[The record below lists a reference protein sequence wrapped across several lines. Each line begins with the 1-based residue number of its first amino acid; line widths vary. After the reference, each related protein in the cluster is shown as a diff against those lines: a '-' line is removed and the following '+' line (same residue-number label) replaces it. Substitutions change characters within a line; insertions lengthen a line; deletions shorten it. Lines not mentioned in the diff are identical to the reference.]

1 MTEQLSLF
9 QTPDGRAGEG
19 PAAAG
24 PMPGEAGAGA
34 IDELFRI
41 THRWR
46 SRCQFLEL
54 LDFISRLTAYSPLN
68 AFLIHLQ
75 DPDATRVATARVWAR
90 KYQRRLLPGARPIVI
105 LAPMSPVLFV
115 FDVRDTEGPA
125 LAPNAFAAAGSGGRP
140 GRLLE
145 TALHNCGIQRIA
157 VRDAGGL
164 DPSAERAIRLTPAL
178 RKKHAELELEPNARY
193 LVLLDTGLS
202 PDSKLARLSLEL
214 ARIFC
219 GHLGIDSDAWWPDR
233 KDLDFEQI
241 EIEAAAV
248 AHLVCRRNGLTLAPA
263 NILAACIE
271 NDQALPPFSPNAV
284 FQAAH
289 HMEAMS
295 RRAWKKL
302 RKHGRSG

>member
-9 QTPDGRAGEG
+9 QTPDGRAVEG

-24 PMPGEAGAGA
+24 PMPGEADAGA

-46 SRCQFLEL
+46 SRCKLLEL

-75 DPDATRVATARVWAR
+75 DPVATRVATARVWAR

-115 FDVRDTEGPA
+115 FDVRDTEGPP
-125 LAPNAFAAAGSGGRP
+125 LAPNALPAAGPGGRP

-145 TALHNCGIQRIA
+145 TSLHNCGIQRIA
-157 VRDAGGL
+157 VRDAEAL
-164 DPSAERAIRLTPAL
+164 DPSVERTIRLTPAL
-178 RKKHAELELEPNARY
+178 RKKHADLGLEPNARY
-193 LVLLDTGLS
+193 LVLLDAGLGV
-202 PDSKLARLSLEL
+202 DAKFATLSLEL
-214 ARIFC
+214 GRIFC

-233 KDLDFEQI
+233 KDLDFERI
-241 EIEAAAV
+241 EMEAAAV
-248 AHLVCRRNGLTLAPA
+248 AHLVCRRSGLSLTPVNMLT
-263 NILAACIE
+263 ACVE
-271 NDQALPPFSPNAV
+271 KDQALPPFSLNAV

-289 HMEAMS
+289 HIEAMS
-295 RRAWKKL
+295 RRAWKKPRRL
-302 RKHGRSG
+302 GRSG

>member
-9 QTPDGRAGEG
+9 QTPNDRTAEG
-19 PAAAG
+19 LAAAG
-24 PMPGEAGAGA
+24 PMPAEADAGA

-46 SRCQFLEL
+46 NRCQLLEL
-54 LDFISRLTAYSPLN
+54 LEFISRLTPYSPLN

-75 DPDATRVATARVWAR
+75 DPGATRVATARVWAR

-115 FDVRDTEGPA
+115 FDVRETEGPP
-125 LAPNAFAAAGSGGRP
+125 LAPNALPAAGPGGRAA
-140 GRLLE
+140 RLLE
-145 TALHNCGIQRIA
+145 TTLHNCGIQRIA
-157 VRDAGGL
+157 VRDAEGL
-164 DPSAERAIRLTPAL
+164 DPSVERAIRLTPAL
-178 RKKHAELELEPNARY
+178 RKKYANLELEPNARY
-193 LVLLDTGLS
+193 LVLLDAGLS

-248 AHLVCRRNGLTLAPA
+248 AHLVCRRNGLSLAPA

-271 NDQALPPFSPNAV
+271 KDQALPPFSLNAV
-284 FQAAH
+284 FLAAH
-289 HMEAMS
+289 HIESMS
-295 RRAWKKL
+295 RRAWKKH
-302 RKHGRSG
+302 RKQGRAG